1 MTNKQNTVTL
11 YFNWNTTT
19 PDPRQFN
26 QQRQLLYPVYYAKD
40 EDGLPMSLKVAVKI
54 PCTHEYVFNADKII
68 TAQLSSDENAPEP
81 ILTPQGMSLA
91 ISLLEEPF
99 EALEEEI
106 KEEKEKLNEE
116 WGDTDGWGEGDSQEG
131 HPWDTKEKEAT
142 VDPPPDD
149 TPQPVESKPADDSWE
164 DAIETDNNLEDES
177 SDDVPDWNAEET
189 WETKTEKGDK

>member
-1 MTNKQNTVTL
+1 MDNSKNTVTL
-11 YFNWNTTT
+11 YFKWYSAT

-26 QQRQLLYPVYYAKD
+26 QQRQVMFPFISEDKD
-40 EDGLPMSLKVAVKI
+40 SLGSMVVAIQI
-54 PCTHEYVFNADKII
+54 PLKGEFVFNAPEIL

-81 ILTPQGMSLA
+81 ILTPQGMFLA

-99 EALEEEI
+99 AEVDKQVED
-106 KEEKEKLNEE
+106 EKKKLNEE
-116 WGDTDGWGEGDSQEG
+116 WGDDDGWGEGDSQEG